1 MIVTRRILWVLSCWS
16 YLISPEIL
24 PDVLELI
31 RSVIDPSNAN
41 SDVVTKYQATVTLKS
56 VIETENFKSSMLINL
71 YPAFVQSLCQ
81 LTLNLE
87 ECENRSSVVNL
98 IGDIV
103 YIMGCRVRTML
114 QPIASHLCALWK
126 DCEPTSPVKSSILDT
141 LARLIK
147 ASGRTSDVL
156 HPALFSLIADV
167 LGHEGAFFARKEACS
182 LWLALI
188 RDTSVYSVD
197 LDNFFKM

>member
-31 RSVIDPSNAN
+31 RSVIDPLNAN

-71 YPAFVQSLCQ
+71 YPTFVQSLCQ
-81 LTLNLE
+81 FTLNLE
-87 ECENRSSVVNL
+87 ECENRSTVVNL

-114 QPIASHLCALWK
+114 EPVSYTHLTL
-126 DCEPTSPVKSSILDT
+126 PTKRIV
-141 LARLIK
+141 
-147 ASGRTSDVL
+147 
-156 HPALFSLIADV
+156 
-167 LGHEGAFFARKEACS
+167 
-182 LWLALI
+182 
-188 RDTSVYSVD
+188 
-197 LDNFFKM
+197 